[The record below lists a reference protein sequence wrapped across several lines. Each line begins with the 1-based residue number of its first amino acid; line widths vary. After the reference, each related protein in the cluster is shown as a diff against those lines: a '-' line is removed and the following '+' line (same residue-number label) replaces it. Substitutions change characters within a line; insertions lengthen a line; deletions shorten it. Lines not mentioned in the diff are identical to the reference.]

1 MAKPQWKTKSGLI
14 ATIDER
20 SSFSKQLL
28 ADDPAGQTLTFSK
41 SAGTLPPGITLST
54 KGLLSGTPLEVDRK
68 KEYDF
73 VVRTTDGTY
82 SVDRTFTIVVL
93 GSDGPTWTT
102 ASGNILTVNNGDYVD
117 YVLQATDQDDT
128 IIEYSIVSGALP
140 DNLTLNKK
148 TGKISGVVAYT
159 PDSTTTY
166 NFTARASDGVHHV
179 DRDFTIIYELTSVAD
194 LYWLQAED
202 SIIGRIKHQNYNV
215 VKVDVYDP
223 GDIPTLSGQT
233 TLRYSLASGSLPPGM
248 AVSALSGE
256 IYGLVPLVYDTLSTY
271 TFTIQVIKSSPLFDD
286 KTFTRQFKI
295 ELEGQGA
302 NEITWYAEL
311 GELSL

>member
-179 DRDFTIIYELTSVAD
+179 DRDFTITYELTSVAD

>member
-73 VVRTTDGTY
+73 VVRITDGTY

-102 ASGNILTVNNGDYVD
+102 ASGNILTVNNGDYVN
-117 YVLQATDQDDT
+117 YLLQATDQDDT

-140 DNLTLNKK
+140 NNLTLNKK

-179 DRDFTIIYELTSVAD
+179 DRDFTITYELTSVAD

-248 AVSALSGE
+248 AVSTLSGE
-256 IYGLVPLVYDTLSTY
+256 IYGLVPLVYETLVTY

-302 NEITWYAEL
+302 NEITWYPEL

>member
-93 GSDGPTWTT
+93 GSDGPKWTT

-179 DRDFTIIYELTSVAD
+179 DRDFTITYELTSVAD